1 VDDSSSRCLSVTMK
15 SAAIH
20 LALAIDRLTD
30 FSADI
35 TIFSYTALYL
45 MPEIYKIIM
54 VSFL

>member
-1 VDDSSSRCLSVTMK
+1 MDDSSSRCLSVTMK